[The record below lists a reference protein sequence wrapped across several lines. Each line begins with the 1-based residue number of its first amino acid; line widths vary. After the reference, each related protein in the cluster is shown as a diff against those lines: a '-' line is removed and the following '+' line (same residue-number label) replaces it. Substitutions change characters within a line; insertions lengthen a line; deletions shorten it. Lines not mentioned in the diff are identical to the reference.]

1 MVRGLHFILIAMGT
15 WKSSGKYDLH
25 VLKIVLIF
33 MWKMLK
39 RVEAGR
45 LTRERH
51 SLSQTTSKWRL
62 VWREIGRKD
71 AKLLSHE
78 PYSAFHLN

>member
-1 MVRGLHFILIAMGT
+1 
-15 WKSSGKYDLH
+15 
-25 VLKIVLIF
+25 
-33 MWKMLK
+33 MWKMPE

-45 LTRERH
+45 LIRERH

-62 VWREIGRKD
+62 VLKEIGIKD

-78 PYSAFHLN
+78 P